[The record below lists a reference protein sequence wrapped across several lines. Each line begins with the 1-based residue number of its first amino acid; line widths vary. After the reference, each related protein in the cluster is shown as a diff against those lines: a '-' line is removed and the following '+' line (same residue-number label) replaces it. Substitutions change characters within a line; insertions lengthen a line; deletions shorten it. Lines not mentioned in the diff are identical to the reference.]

1 MMITLPISKFEL
13 VSTERYTGTITP
25 EYYEGR
31 FATKGDDGTVDLA
44 EMSGRAA
51 YDYKLPEG
59 VGFASASLQGEV
71 STLMK
76 ILCAAGDTVLSSED
90 VTVIGFPGPVTF
102 DIPAGCTD
110 IWVSYVVAPAEP
122 MPLDLKFSETLDVS
136 SCVENWAELE
146 VSVER
151 DGTSGTMTEVSFPV
165 ELVLEGRD
173 FVRGQFRRYGLYA
186 DVRFNIYKRG
196 DHDNSYTLV
205 KSMKLDFESY
215 RERDE
220 RVEIE
225 GVKDELSEYINSKG
239 KNKYDIPV
247 KELSPAKWKYNRMKL
262 LNVGEYTIAEG
273 QNVSDINP
281 RTNIYCPIRVNL
293 DNAEMVPG
301 SLEHDMR
308 SQPAGTHVWDDLN
321 QYFFKADGPVTLW
334 VRIKGVFYIEYIYS
348 GTGID
353 FYKVATFALYQDQNR
368 IGQWPLSTPTGN
380 WQEPDGTHY
389 RYEVSVDY
397 YEKITLYA
405 NQVLRLGFG
414 FNMNATSIYTVSF
427 LAGCV
432 SFDAMSV
439 EFMAEGENAAPP
451 VEIDVIKPETLLQ
464 TFLEKIA
471 DTPGQFTGRIEWNGR
486 TNPMICAAESV
497 RGFEDAYLHG
507 SLKDFIEWM
516 KVLGYEHQIIDRE
529 LAFAPRDTFFKG
541 DTTALTLAE
550 NEVAD
555 LIVEADNTH
564 AYTNISIGYDKQD
577 YDKVN
582 GRFEANGTFEYTTG
596 YTAKDENRLE
606 LISPYRADSLGIE
619 LLCQERAKATTDDK
633 SDNDIF
639 VVDMVFNEEGEYY
652 TEYKGIVIR
661 AWAYIVDPESV
672 DNAPGFNVDTFN
684 ARFNPY
690 YLVKYNESLIGVITD
705 RITYTSTDMCKD
717 AEFMV
722 AEGNDYERGDNMREN
737 QPITKH
743 LFSPIEYNFATG
755 NWQGLPPQDIR
766 DGLVCFTYKGR
777 QLKGYIIEV
786 MKNYAHETET
796 TWRLHAVIGE
806 GE

>member
-1 MMITLPISKFEL
+1 MITLPISKFEL
-13 VSTERYTGTITP
+13 VSYEHYNDTITP
-25 EYYEGR
+25 VYYADR
-31 FATKGDDGTVDLA
+31 FAANADDGTVDLK
-44 EMSGRAA
+44 EMTGRAA
-51 YDYKLPEG
+51 YDYKLSEG
-59 VGFASASLQGEV
+59 VGFISASLQGEV

-76 ILCAAGDTVLSSED
+76 ILCAEGNTVLSVTD
-90 VTVIGFPGPVTF
+90 VMIINRPGPVTF

-110 IWVSYVVAPAEP
+110 IWVSYVSAPAEP
-122 MPLDLKFSETLDVS
+122 MPLELTTSDALDVS
-136 SCVENWAELE
+136 LWVANWADLE
-146 VSVER
+146 VSMER

-165 ELVLEGRD
+165 ELVLDARD
-173 FVRGQFRRYGLYA
+173 FVREQFCKYGLYA
-186 DVRFNIYKRG
+186 DVWINIYKRG
-196 DHDNSYTLV
+196 DHDNNYTLI

-215 RERDE
+215 TERDD

-225 GVKDELSEYINSKG
+225 GVKDELSEYVNSKG
-239 KNKYDIPV
+239 KNKYDILV
-247 KELSPAKWKYNRMKL
+247 SDLSPSKWKYNRIEL
-262 LNVGEYTIAEG
+262 LNMGAYTIAEG
-273 QNVSDINP
+273 QNISDKNP
-281 RTNIYCPIRVNL
+281 RPSIYCPIRVNL

-301 SLEHDMR
+301 SQEHDMK
-308 SQPAGTHVWDDLN
+308 SQPAGTHATDDLT
-321 QYFFKADGPVTLW
+321 QYFFKAAGPVSLW
-334 VRIKGVFYIEYIYS
+334 LRIKGVFYIEYIYS

-353 FYKVATFALYQDQNR
+353 FYKVATFCLYQDQNR
-368 IGQWPLSTPTGN
+368 IGQWPLSTPKGN
-380 WQEPDGTHY
+380 WQESDGTHY

-405 NQVLRLGFG
+405 NHVLRLGFG
-414 FNMNATSIYTVSF
+414 FNMSVSSIPEVRF

-451 VEIDVIKPETLLQ
+451 VDIDVIKPETLLQ
-464 TFLEKIA
+464 TYLDKIA
-471 DTPGQFTGRIEWNGR
+471 DYPGQFTGKIEWDGQI
-486 TNPMICAAESV
+486 NPMICAAESI
-497 RGFEDAYLHG
+497 RGFADAYLHG
-507 SLKDFIEWM
+507 SLNDFIEWM
-516 KVLGYEHQIIDRE
+516 KVLGYEHQIIGKE
-529 LAFAPRDTFFKG
+529 LTFAPRDTFFKG

-555 LIVEADNTH
+555 LVVEADSTH
-564 AYTNISIGYDKQD
+564 AYTNISIGYEKQD

-582 GRFEANGTFEYTTG
+582 GRFEPNGTFEYTTG

-606 LISPYRADSLGIE
+606 LVSPYRADSIGIE
-619 LLCQERAKATTDDK
+619 LLLQERDKTTTDDK

-639 VVDMVFNEEGEYY
+639 VVDMVFDESNGYY
-652 TEYKGIVIR
+652 TEYKGIVM
-661 AWAYIVDPESV
+661 WANANIVDPAEVPSSPRFHV
-672 DNAPGFNVDTFN
+672 DSFN

-717 AEFMV
+717 AELMV
-722 AEGNDYERGDNMREN
+722 AEGDDYVQGNNMREN

-755 NWQGLPPQDIR
+755 NWYDLPPQDVR
-766 DGLVCFTYKGR
+766 DGLVYFTYKGT

-786 MKNYAHETET
+786 MKNYTQETET
-796 TWRLHAVIGE
+796 TWRLHAVIEE